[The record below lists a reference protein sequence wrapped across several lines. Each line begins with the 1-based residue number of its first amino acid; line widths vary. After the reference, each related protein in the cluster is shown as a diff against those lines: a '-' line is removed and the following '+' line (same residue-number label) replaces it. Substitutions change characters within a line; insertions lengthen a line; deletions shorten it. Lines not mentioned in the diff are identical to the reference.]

1 MGQITFS
8 NIFTKVIF
16 ENVLS
21 ASTKEKIKQML
32 FQSVVA
38 LPPLHSER
46 KMILQL
52 KKQKITIFYQVIEEQ
67 SVQILAYQFGG
78 TDKLTGVSKAH
89 FKTLNA
95 IFQMTDEEKEGKF

>member
-52 KKQKITIFYQVIEEQ
+52 KKQKLPFFI
-67 SVQILAYQFGG
+67 
-78 TDKLTGVSKAH
+78 KLLRNNLCKSSLINLVE
-89 FKTLNA
+89 LIN
-95 IFQMTDEEKEGKF
+95 

>member
-38 LPPLHSER
+38 LPPSPFR
-46 KMILQL
+46 K
-52 KKQKITIFYQVIEEQ
+52 KNDFTVE
-67 SVQILAYQFGG
+67 
-78 TDKLTGVSKAH
+78 KAKNYH
-89 FKTLNA
+89 FLSSY
-95 IFQMTDEEKEGKF
+95 